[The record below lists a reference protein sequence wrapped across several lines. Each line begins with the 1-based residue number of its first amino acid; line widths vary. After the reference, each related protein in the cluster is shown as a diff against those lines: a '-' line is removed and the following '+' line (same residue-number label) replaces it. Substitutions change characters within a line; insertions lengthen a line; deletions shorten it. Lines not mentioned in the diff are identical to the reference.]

1 MGVGQGSM
9 NAITGGITGG
19 IIAATK
25 IAEGLDKK
33 AEDAKAPKA
42 DKGIDAKMAA
52 KARKTFQQKANA
64 IYMNKEI
71 SNKAKTRR
79 LGAALDEYNK
89 TMGGKQ

>member
-1 MGVGQGSM
+1 MSAQGSM
-9 NAITGGITGG
+9 NAITGAVTGS
-19 IIAATK
+19 IVAATK
-25 IAEGLDKK
+25 IAEGLNKK
-33 AEDAKAPKA
+33 EDVKAPKA
-42 DKGIDAKMAA
+42 DKGIDMKMAA